1 MANITIFE
9 TQNVMGFSL
18 NSFYGAYHKYI
29 SPMPFHLVE
38 GDEYIIFWDGGSYT
52 RTAFTFTNPSDG
64 TSCTA
69 VGNKI
74 VYTGENDG
82 DPFAIVCDTTNDCS
96 HFFSTDTKTE
106 HHICIYHVV
115 GGDLDLKDRMGNR
128 VDGIN
133 DIVEV
138 KIPTVDGG
146 LRSFTAGER
155 VKTTVDLDF
164 SNDDVIVVTPGSG
177 TVFSEVSIKKP
188 EGLVPGA
195 IAKDVVVAGIVG
207 EYEGGSDDG
216 FAAMLERTI
225 VDLVVPEVSVASYA
239 FYNNKLLETANVY
252 SVGACTFQGCTM
264 LKTVTINGEEGDL
277 TSTFNGCSEL
287 ESVYAPNLITS
298 TGSVNA
304 NTFSNCK
311 KLKTFNAPKAFFG
324 AGTFA
329 CAYMFQNCTALTE
342 IVFPAQGGY
351 HSFSEYMFSG
361 CTSLQKVDIHEKV
374 MLNTQNIFNN
384 CTALT
389 AIIMRGDTCYNPY
402 SAATSTSTKNFLYN
416 CPAIFYV
423 PSAVYSKYEANAKWK
438 TFIDAGRLFCI
449 EDYPDICG

>member
-9 TQNVMGFSL
+9 TQNVTGFTL
-18 NSFYGAYHKYI
+18 NSFYGAYHKSF

-38 GDEYIIFWDGGSYT
+38 GDEYIVFWDGGSYT
-52 RTAFTFTNPSDG
+52 RTAFSFTGADG
-64 TSCTA
+64 LTCVA
-69 VGNKI
+69 VGNKM
-74 VYTGENDG
+74 VSTGENDG
-82 DPFAIVCDTTNDCS
+82 DPFAVVCDSTNDYL
-96 HFFSTDTKTE
+96 HFFSTEDKTE

-155 VKTTVDLDF
+155 VKIMVDLDF
-164 SNDDVIVVTPGSG
+164 SNGDVVVTPGSG

-216 FAAMLERTI
+216 FLAMLERTI
-225 VDLVVPEVSVASYA
+225 VDLVAPDVTLAAQVCRE
-239 FYNNKLLETANVY
+239 NKTLQSANVY
-252 SVGACTFQGCTM
+252 SCGDYCFNACSE
-264 LKTVTINGEEGDL
+264 LVSVTINGE
-277 TSTFNGCSEL
+277 SMSMKNTFTNCTKL
-287 ESVYAPNLITS
+287 ETFSAPNLTTIPSNGTQGFAFCS
-298 TGSVNA
+298 SLKNFHAPNALLTTGSK
-304 NTFSNCK
+304 SM
-311 KLKTFNAPKAFFG
+311 FNG
-324 AGTFA
+324 
-329 CAYMFQNCTALTE
+329 CTALTE
-342 IVFPAQGGY
+342 FVSTVTEGY
-351 HSFSEYMFSG
+351 HAFGYGMFMG
-361 CTSLQKVDIHEKV
+361 CTSLQKVDIAANL
-374 MLNTQNIFNN
+374 MLNDGYIFSG

-389 AIIMRGDTCYNPY
+389 TIIMRGGRCFKPY
-402 SAATSTSTKNFLYN
+402 GDVTSTWVKN

-423 PSAVYSKYEANAKWK
+423 PSSIYADYEANTYWK